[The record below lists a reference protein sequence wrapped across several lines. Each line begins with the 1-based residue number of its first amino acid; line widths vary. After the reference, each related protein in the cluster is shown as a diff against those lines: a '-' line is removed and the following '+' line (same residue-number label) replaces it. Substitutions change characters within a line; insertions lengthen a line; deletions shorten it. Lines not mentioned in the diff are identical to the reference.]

1 MSETARGLTADDVD
15 ALDDIP
21 GTTIFTIARSR
32 QAYQLHRF
40 CMSLM
45 KADNRAAFKT
55 DEAAYLDGFPM
66 TSAQRQG
73 VLDRDFN
80 ALIAQGGNIYFL
92 VKISNT
98 DGWSVQKAVG
108 SMSGMT
114 ADDYSAMMVAGGR
127 TPDGNRSIKANG
139 VSAAGDDH
147 TGVD

>member
-1 MSETARGLTADDVD
+1 MARTIGDLTADDVD

-32 QAYQLHRF
+32 QAYHLHRF

-45 KADNRAAFKT
+45 KADNRAAFKA
-55 DEAAYLDGFPM
+55 DETAYLHDFAM
-66 TSAQRQG
+66 TPGQRQG

-108 SMSGMT
+108 SMSGMS
-114 ADDYSAMMVAGGR
+114 AEDYGAMMVAGGR
-127 TPDGNRSIKANG
+127 TPDGNRSIKAN
-139 VSAAGDDH
+139 AARAADG
-147 TGVD
+147 TPGGR